1 MSVLTML
8 DTLRRVREDRGQGDD
23 TGRVSMASFF
33 ERFTPQEVARI
44 SAAGRHSTLP
54 QGWSPIW
61 EQTPADKAY
70 VLLNGTVSVRN
81 DGKEVA
87 QIGPGEIF
95 GEAAI
100 VRHTLRTAQIV
111 ALTPLEVI
119 HFTADAIREL
129 IDEMPNFEAALEEIA
144 KSRLG

>member
-1 MSVLTML
+1 MGRHT
-8 DTLRRVREDRGQGDD
+8 E
-23 TGRVSMASFF
+23 RVSMTSFF
-33 ERFTPQEVARI
+33 DTFTPKEVARI

-70 VLLNGTVSVRN
+70 ILLDGTVSVRH
-81 DGKEVA
+81 DGQEIA

-100 VRHTLRTAQIV
+100 VRHTLRTASIV

-119 HFTADAIREL
+119 HFTSEAIREL
-129 IDEMPNFEAALEEIA
+129 IEELPAFESALDEVA